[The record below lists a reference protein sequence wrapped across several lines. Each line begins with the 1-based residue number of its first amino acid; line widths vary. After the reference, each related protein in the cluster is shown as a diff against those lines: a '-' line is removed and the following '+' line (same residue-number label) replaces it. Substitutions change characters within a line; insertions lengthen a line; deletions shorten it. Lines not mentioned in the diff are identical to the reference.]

1 MRADLEI
8 SSQEQYHKR
17 MIREVLSEKHYLEM
31 HSNKGI
37 EKPYREKEH
46 KNGTGKRE

>member
-31 HSNKGI
+31 HWKESI
-37 EKPYREKEH
+37 EKPHREKEH